1 MISDNQSQ
9 REACRVCGGTTVL
22 AFQAMVLRKHMV
34 SYFSCPTCGFHQTEK
49 PYWLNEAYERPINL
63 SDTGLV
69 ARNIFYSQRVSEI
82 LYFLLGRRGRF
93 LDFAGGYGLFT
104 RLMRDVGFDFYWDDS
119 FAENIFAQG
128 FSRKEFEQDYQGVTA
143 FEVFEHFS
151 DPGREISN
159 ILEISRNVMFSTEL
173 FDPGLLPS
181 RDWWYYA
188 FDHGQHIAFYS
199 LQTMQFLAQAHGLH
213 FYTDGERLH
222 MFSAKPIS
230 QARFRLLAAGSIPG
244 VFGYVKRQMKSKTI
258 EDSQRMLALDA
269 RKR

>member
-1 MISDNQSQ
+1 MVSDNQSQ
-9 REACRVCGGTTVL
+9 TEECRVCGGTTVL

-69 ARNIFYSQRVSEI
+69 ARNITYSQKVSLI
-82 LYFLLGRRGRF
+82 LYFLLGRGGRF

-119 FAENIFAQG
+119 FTKNMFAQG
-128 FSRKEFEQDYQGVTA
+128 FSSKEFEQEYQAVTA

-151 DPGREISN
+151 DPGREISD
-159 ILEISRNVMFSTEL
+159 LLKISRNVVFSTEL
-173 FDPGLLPS
+173 FDSGRLPP
-181 RDWWYYA
+181 RDWWYYG
-188 FDHGQHIAFYS
+188 FGHGQHISFYS

-213 FYTDGERLH
+213 FSTDRERLH
-222 MFSAKPIS
+222 MFSTKPIS
-230 QARFRLLAAGSIPG
+230 PTRFRLLTAGSIPG
-244 VFGYVKRQMKSKTI
+244 AFGYVRRHMKSKTT

-269 RKR
+269 RS